1 MGRRGGELE
10 AFIAFLGGLLAAGL
24 VALAMAGVGVAVRPA
39 PALRSA
45 ALVTLGVV
53 WLTATTTVY
62 RRLRARSG
70 DGPAGRAQPSKSR
83 AADSS

>member
-1 MGRRGGELE
+1 MARKGGDLE

-24 VALAMAGVGVAVRPA
+24 AGLAMAGVGLAVRPT

-45 ALVTLGVV
+45 ALVTLGAV

-62 RRLRARSG
+62 WRLRART
-70 DGPAGRAQPSKSR
+70 R
-83 AADSS
+83 